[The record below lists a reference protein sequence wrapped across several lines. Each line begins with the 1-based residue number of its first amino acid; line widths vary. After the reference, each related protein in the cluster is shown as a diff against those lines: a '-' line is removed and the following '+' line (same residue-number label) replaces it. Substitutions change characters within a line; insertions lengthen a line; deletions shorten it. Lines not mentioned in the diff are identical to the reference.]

1 MPSESILFHKGLSW
15 DGRSALQQPG
25 YLKVAKNIIFEVDG
39 SQALRP
45 QFTALNSAVLAAVH
59 SLKRFKTLVIA
70 GANVGLYKSSGG
82 NFTALSTAFST
93 APWMFKQYKNFLHCT
108 NGSYQALFDALGNL
122 YPAKIAN
129 PTTAPTLADS
139 GVASTGTSPDG
150 DYFGYV
156 SYKITW
162 PNGHTYETGLS
173 PASAN
178 VTVVTNKIAWT
189 NIPVCPYAAYYG
201 TAPTIYRNLYRGPGT
216 AGTIGDIYF
225 VATIA
230 DNSTTT
236 YTDDNTDA
244 AIAASGASYI
254 DDYEPQVD
262 AKFLEYH
269 YGRLHM
275 IDASNVHRL
284 YYSEAVSGL
293 TAAENEVLMPLAM
306 LTNNWDDLRV
316 AGFGEVD
323 PQGLIAWGVSLF
335 IPLKHTWIRKQ
346 GNDPDSWSYK
356 KTWATHGIA
365 APYTIDLS
373 SEPMGIIGLSNADGG
388 SPGIAV
394 FNGSSSDILAAPRL
408 DYILE
413 TDLNISAIANC
424 RGKIVGRYYHLFYP
438 SGSATDPDKHLVLDM
453 RRGAGDIRISYWDGL
468 ESMSVDT
475 DTQGKNF
482 YIGGSDGI
490 VRLQSGTTEDVDID
504 VETHELIGG
513 DLKIANFPKVLKEI
527 KYNLDSDGVDIN
539 MELWI
544 DGILQTWTDGTTVKT
559 ISGTDDAVQVM
570 RSLPKNFE
578 GYKYRLRL
586 YATGVVAFE
595 LYSPWG
601 LEFDLKQ

>member
-1 MPSESILFHKGLSW
+1 MPLENILFHKGLSW

-25 YLKVAKNIIFEVDG
+25 YLKVAKNVIFEVDG

-45 QFTALNSAVLAAVH
+45 QFTALNSTALAAIH
-59 SLKRFKTLVIA
+59 SIKRFKTLVIA
-70 GANVGLYKSSGG
+70 GVNVGLYSSSGG
-82 NFTALSTAFST
+82 DFTALSTAFS
-93 APWMFKQYKNFLHCT
+93 AALWMFKQYKNFLHCT
-108 NGSYQALFDALGNL
+108 NGAYQALFDASGNL

-139 GVASTGTSPDG
+139 GVAGSPDG

-173 PASAN
+173 AASAN

-189 NIPVCPYAAYYG
+189 DIPLCPYAAYYG
-201 TAPTIYRNLYRGPGT
+201 TEPTITRNLYRGPGT

-225 VATIA
+225 VANVA
-230 DNSTTT
+230 DNTTTT
-236 YTDDNTDA
+236 YTDNESDA
-244 AIAASGASYI
+244 SIAAAGASYV
-254 DDYEPQVD
+254 DDYGPQID
-262 AKFLEYH
+262 SKFLEYH

-306 LTNNWDDLRV
+306 LQSNWDDLRT

-323 PQGLIAWGVSLF
+323 PQGLIAWGLSLF

-346 GNDPDSWSYK
+346 GNDPDTWTYK

-365 APYTIDLS
+365 APYTVDLC

-394 FNGSSSDILAAPRL
+394 FNGSSSDILIAPRL
-408 DYILE
+408 DYIFE

-424 RGKIVGRYYHLFYP
+424 RGKVAGRYYHLFYP

-453 RRGAGDIRISYWDGL
+453 RRGAGDIRIAYWDGL
-468 ESMSVDT
+468 EGMSVDA

-490 VRLQSGTTEDVDID
+490 ARVQSGITEAVDVDI
-504 VETHELIGG
+504 ETHELIGG
-513 DLKIANFPKVLKEI
+513 DLKIANELKILKEI
-527 KYNLDSDGVDIN
+527 KYNLDSNGVNINLELYIDGVKQI
-539 MELWI
+539 
-544 DGILQTWTDGTTVKT
+544 WTDGTTVKT
-559 ISGTDDAVQVM
+559 ISGTADAVQVM

-578 GYKYRLRL
+578 GYQYRLRL
-586 YATGVVAFE
+586 YATGITAFE
-595 LYSPWG
+595 LYSPWKCDW
-601 LEFDLKQ
+601 DLKQ